1 MRNEDFDQFS
11 AVINGVAD
19 LYSKPPLSEFAMSLW
34 WNALKVYELIE
45 VKRGLSRHVQNPDNG
60 QFMPKPADVVRAI
73 GGTTSDNATTA
84 WSKVDKAVRTVGT
97 YQDVAFDDPLIH
109 AVLLDM
115 GGWICVGSKSD
126 SDWPFVQ
133 REFENRYR
141 GYASRRIIPEYP
153 PVLTGIASA
162 TNETNRHEFRAELQ
176 GYKNKPVL
184 IGVAQKAL
192 SVISGGVECATGTKI
207 TRLAELA
214 DDAVKLL
221 GNDSRQQA
229 DAA

>member
-1 MRNEDFDQFS
+1 MRSEEFDQFS

-19 LYSKPPLSEFAMSLW
+19 LYSKPPLSEFATSLW
-34 WNALKVYELIE
+34 WNALECYELIE
-45 VKRGLSRHVQNPDNG
+45 VKRGLSRHVQSPDNG

-73 GGTTSDNATTA
+73 GGTTADNATTA
-84 WSKVDKAVRTVGT
+84 WSKINKAVRIVGI

-141 GYASRRIIPEYP
+141 GYASRRVIPEYP
-153 PVLTGIASA
+153 PVLTGMATA
-162 TNETNRHEFRAELQ
+162 TNNTNRHQFRPELQ
-176 GYKNKPVL
+176 DYRSKPVL
-184 IGVAQKAL
+184 IGSPEKAEA
-192 SVISGGVECATGTKI
+192 VMSGGIECEAGAKI
-207 TRLAELA
+207 TRLADLSKVA
-214 DDAVKLL
+214 LKQIANVRD
-221 GNDSRQQA
+221 
-229 DAA
+229 